1 MKEEI
6 KLAELIAKNPSFEAW
21 DKAQANWSELTSEER
36 LRVATPAIEFATNFK
51 KAFPEF
57 FKKE

>member
-1 MKEEI
+1 MNDYTGYAGK
-6 KLAELIAKNPSFEAW
+6 PSFEAW
-21 DKAQANWSELTSEER
+21 DKAQANWSELSPEER

-51 KAFPEF
+51 KDFPEF